1 MGNLRMLFSSTKLPK
16 FNTYA
21 DFRRIARRRV
31 PTMVFDFVDG
41 GADGELTL
49 DANRRAF
56 EQIVFEPRWMS
67 DVSKIDLTTTVL
79 GEQISMPYL
88 LAPAGLASVVHKD
101 GELAVARAA
110 AKANTIFCI
119 STGSTYSLEE
129 IAAAAP
135 TAKLWFQLYLWKSEE
150 VVSGLIQRAK
160 ATGCRALVLTI
171 DVPAVGKRERDLTNG
186 MSLPPRIRPSNILD
200 AAWRVRWLSH
210 FITGNE
216 ITFGNL
222 RGIAAGDDASTV
234 GEYTSR
240 ELVDP
245 SVTWERLDWLRRQWD
260 GPLVIKGV
268 LSVNDALECVRRG
281 ADAVYVSN
289 HGGRQLDSVSGAASA
304 LPAIVDA
311 VNGRAE
317 IFVDGGVR
325 RGEDV
330 VKARALGATA
340 ALSGRPWFFALAA
353 DGQVGVERML
363 DIMRAD
369 ISRTLS
375 LLGVPRF
382 SDVNRS
388 AIRPA
393 AEPIQGG
400 QR

>member
-79 GEQISMPYL
+79 GEQLSMPYL

-150 VVSGLIQRAK
+150 VVSSLIQRAK

-353 DGQVGVERML
+353 DGQDGVERML

-375 LLGVPRF
+375 LLGVSRF

>member
-79 GEQISMPYL
+79 GEQLSMPYL

-110 AKANTIFCI
+110 ANANTIFCI

-353 DGQVGVERML
+353 DGQDGVERML

>member
-1 MGNLRMLFSSTKLPK
+1 MLFSSTKLPK

-79 GEQISMPYL
+79 GEQLSMPYL

-110 AKANTIFCI
+110 ANANTIFCI

-353 DGQVGVERML
+353 DGQDGVERML

>member
-79 GEQISMPYL
+79 GEQLSMPYL

-353 DGQVGVERML
+353 DGQDGVERML

>member
-1 MGNLRMLFSSTKLPK
+1 MLFSSTKLPK

-79 GEQISMPYL
+79 GEQLSMPYL

-353 DGQVGVERML
+353 DGQDGVERML

>member
-79 GEQISMPYL
+79 GEQLSMPYL

-353 DGQVGVERML
+353 NGQVGVERML

>member
-56 EQIVFEPRWMS
+56 GQIVFEPRWMS

-79 GEQISMPYL
+79 GEQLSMPYL

-353 DGQVGVERML
+353 DGQDGVERML

>member
-150 VVSGLIQRAK
+150 VVTGLIQRAK

-210 FITGNE
+210 FVTGNE

-260 GPLVIKGV
+260 GPLIIKGV

>member
-79 GEQISMPYL
+79 GEQLSMPYL

-210 FITGNE
+210 FITSNE

-289 HGGRQLDSVSGAASA
+289 HGGRQLDSVAGAASA

-353 DGQVGVERML
+353 DGQDGVERML

>member
-21 DFRRIARRRV
+21 DFRRIARRRI

-150 VVSGLIQRAK
+150 VVTGLIQRAK

-210 FITGNE
+210 FVTGNE

>member
-79 GEQISMPYL
+79 GEQLSMPYL

-110 AKANTIFCI
+110 ANANTIFCI

-150 VVSGLIQRAK
+150 VVSSLIQRAK

-353 DGQVGVERML
+353 DGQDGVERML

>member
-79 GEQISMPYL
+79 GEQLSMPYL

-150 VVSGLIQRAK
+150 VVSSLIQRAK

-353 DGQVGVERML
+353 DGQDGVERML

>member
-79 GEQISMPYL
+79 GEQLSMPYL

-160 ATGCRALVLTI
+160 VTGCRALVLTI

-289 HGGRQLDSVSGAASA
+289 HGGRQLDSVAGAASA
-304 LPAIVDA
+304 LPAIVEA

-353 DGQVGVERML
+353 DGQDGVERML

-393 AEPIQGG
+393 AESIQGG

>member
-79 GEQISMPYL
+79 GEQLSMPYL

>member
-79 GEQISMPYL
+79 GEQLSMPYL

-234 GEYTSR
+234 G
-240 ELVDP
+240 
-245 SVTWERLDWLRRQWD
+245 
-260 GPLVIKGV
+260 
-268 LSVNDALECVRRG
+268 
-281 ADAVYVSN
+281 
-289 HGGRQLDSVSGAASA
+289 
-304 LPAIVDA
+304 
-311 VNGRAE
+311 
-317 IFVDGGVR
+317 
-325 RGEDV
+325 
-330 VKARALGATA
+330 
-340 ALSGRPWFFALAA
+340 
-353 DGQVGVERML
+353 
-363 DIMRAD
+363 
-369 ISRTLS
+369 
-375 LLGVPRF
+375 
-382 SDVNRS
+382 
-388 AIRPA
+388 
-393 AEPIQGG
+393 
-400 QR
+400 

>member
-79 GEQISMPYL
+79 GEQLSMPYL

-289 HGGRQLDSVSGAASA
+289 HGGRQLDSVAGAASA

-353 DGQVGVERML
+353 DGQDGVERML

-382 SDVNRS
+382 SDVNCS

>member
-79 GEQISMPYL
+79 GEQLSMPYL

-289 HGGRQLDSVSGAASA
+289 HGGRQLDSVAGAASA

-353 DGQVGVERML
+353 DGQDGVERML

-393 AEPIQGG
+393 AEPTRGG

>member
-79 GEQISMPYL
+79 GEQLSMPYL

-353 DGQVGVERML
+353 DGQDGVERML

-400 QR
+400 QK

>member
-1 MGNLRMLFSSTKLPK
+1 MGNLRMLFSSTRLPK

-79 GEQISMPYL
+79 GEQLSMPYL

-222 RGIAAGDDASTV
+222 RGVAAGDDASTV

-289 HGGRQLDSVSGAASA
+289 HGGRQLDSVAGAASA

-353 DGQVGVERML
+353 DGQDGVERML

>member
-79 GEQISMPYL
+79 GEQLSMPYL

-200 AAWRVRWLSH
+200 AAWRMRWLSH

-289 HGGRQLDSVSGAASA
+289 HGGRQLDSVAGAASA

-353 DGQVGVERML
+353 DGQDGVERML

-393 AEPIQGG
+393 AEPTQGG

>member
-79 GEQISMPYL
+79 GEQLSMPYL

-353 DGQVGVERML
+353 DGQDGVERML

-375 LLGVPRF
+375 LLGVPCF

>member
-245 SVTWERLDWLRRQWD
+245 TVTWERLDWLRRQWD

>member
-31 PTMVFDFVDG
+31 PTMVFNFVDG

-79 GEQISMPYL
+79 GEQLSMPYL

-289 HGGRQLDSVSGAASA
+289 HGGRQLDSVAGAASA

-353 DGQVGVERML
+353 DGQDGVERML

-393 AEPIQGG
+393 AEPTQGG

>member
-1 MGNLRMLFSSTKLPK
+1 MLFSSTKLPK

-79 GEQISMPYL
+79 GEQLSMPYL

-110 AKANTIFCI
+110 ANANTIFCI

-150 VVSGLIQRAK
+150 VVSSLIQRAK

-353 DGQVGVERML
+353 DGQDGVERML

>member
-79 GEQISMPYL
+79 GEQLSMPYL

-289 HGGRQLDSVSGAASA
+289 HGGRQLDSVAGAASA

-353 DGQVGVERML
+353 DGQDGVERML

-393 AEPIQGG
+393 AESIQGG

>member
-1 MGNLRMLFSSTKLPK
+1 MLFSSTKLPK

-79 GEQISMPYL
+79 GEQLSMPYL

-353 DGQVGVERML
+353 DGQEGVERML

>member
-67 DVSKIDLTTTVL
+67 DVSKIDLTTAVL
-79 GEQISMPYL
+79 GEQLSMPYL

-289 HGGRQLDSVSGAASA
+289 HGGRQLDSVAGAASA

-353 DGQVGVERML
+353 DGQDGVERML

>member
-79 GEQISMPYL
+79 GEQLSMPYL

-289 HGGRQLDSVSGAASA
+289 HGGRQLDSVAGAASA
-304 LPAIVDA
+304 LPAIVEA

-353 DGQVGVERML
+353 DGQDGVERML

-393 AEPIQGG
+393 AESIQGG

>member
-150 VVSGLIQRAK
+150 VVTGLIQRAK

-210 FITGNE
+210 FVTGNE

-260 GPLVIKGV
+260 GPLVVKGV
-268 LSVNDALECVRRG
+268 LSVHDALECVRRG

-311 VNGRAE
+311 VNSRAE

-388 AIRPA
+388 AIRPT
-393 AEPIQGG
+393 AEPTQGG
-400 QR
+400 QK

>member
-79 GEQISMPYL
+79 GEQLSMPYL

-289 HGGRQLDSVSGAASA
+289 HGGRQLDSVAGAASA

-353 DGQVGVERML
+353 DGQDGVERML

-393 AEPIQGG
+393 AEPTQGG

>member
-79 GEQISMPYL
+79 GEQLSMPYL

-289 HGGRQLDSVSGAASA
+289 HGGRQLDSVAGAASA
-304 LPAIVDA
+304 LPAIVEA

-353 DGQVGVERML
+353 DGQDGVERML

>member
-31 PTMVFDFVDG
+31 PTMVFDFEDG

-79 GEQISMPYL
+79 GEQLSMPYL

-353 DGQVGVERML
+353 DGQDGVERML

>member
-150 VVSGLIQRAK
+150 VVTGLIQRAK

-210 FITGNE
+210 FVTGNE